1 MDVFPDLTRIFTVT
15 PDQMAKFR
23 VEAAENGIALPGLS
37 SGQAMTHGVVIDYAY
52 DGVSSL
58 VLTIVSK
65 PFYIP
70 ASVIWTELRSYLG

>member
-1 MDVFPDLTRIFTVT
+1 MTKTYVIT

-37 SGQAMTHGVVIDYAY
+37 SGQATTHGVVIDYAY
-52 DGVSSL
+52 DGVQSL

-70 ASVIWTELRSYLG
+70 ASVIWSELQSYLV